1 MGIIAQGVTTLENGG
16 SLLDQLCEIIE
27 ERNVRRVVVGMPY
40 GPDGGKGAKALEVD
54 QFIGRLRQKTAV
66 EIDTWDESYS
76 SVDAQKALLAAGMKR
91 KKRRQKVQV
100 DVMAAR
106 LMLQQY
112 LDHHQ
117 NVQQTG

>member
-1 MGIIAQGVTTLENGG
+1 MTTLENDG
-16 SLLDQLCEIIE
+16 SLLDQLCGIIE
-27 ERNVRRVVVGMPY
+27 ERKVRRVVVGMPY

-54 QFIGRLRQKTAV
+54 QFIGRLKQKTTV

-91 KKRRQKVQV
+91 KKRRQKVLL

-117 NVQQTG
+117 DVQKTS

>member
-1 MGIIAQGVTTLENGG
+1 LGIIAQGVTTLENDG
-16 SLLDQLCEIIE
+16 SLLDQLCGIIE
-27 ERNVRRVVVGMPY
+27 ERKVRRVVVGMPY

-54 QFIGRLRQKTAV
+54 QFIGRLEKKTTV

-91 KKRRQKVQV
+91 KKRRQKVLL

-117 NVQQTG
+117 DVQKTS